1 MSAFPPESP
10 DPQIFRPA
18 QKDDSGRPRRQRKP
32 KNVTRQLLRRPLND
46 HLGCGIAA
54 GMRHRSQPTG
64 CGSCRAHRVP
74 QEAIPVANGLLPQT
88 GVSAILTPLQHS
100 ADTSFTPGITRT
112 EKPCPAGAQ
121 PGIRQPTE
129 LLRALPLSQ
138 HPTNPPTLRSQS
150 ERCRESRAPRTLRAT
165 RATSPAS
172 APSRAAHPWALPQRA
187 WPCQHPRRLSTAS
200 WTKTKGPAGLGHRA
214 DVTTNLGC
222 VQRAGPG

>member
-74 QEAIPVANGLLPQT
+74 QEAIPVVTVSSLRRVFLLFSPCCNALQT
-88 GVSAILTPLQHS
+88 PPSLQELLVQKSPVRLEPSLASGSRLNFSERSPSRSTLPTPRRFAASRNAAGRAVLHARSERRARPRRRQPRAEQPTRGPFPRGHGHVSI
-100 ADTSFTPGITRT
+100 PGGF
-112 EKPCPAGAQ
+112 PPPAG
-121 PGIRQPTE
+121 PKP
-129 LLRALPLSQ
+129 
-138 HPTNPPTLRSQS
+138 
-150 ERCRESRAPRTLRAT
+150 RAPL
-165 RATSPAS
+165 
-172 APSRAAHPWALPQRA
+172 A
-187 WPCQHPRRLSTAS
+187 W
-200 WTKTKGPAGLGHRA
+200 
-214 DVTTNLGC
+214 VTGQT
-222 VQRAGPG
+222 